1 MMPALAHSH
10 PLLSVPVVY
19 SEREYPYLARP
30 QSLRPAA
37 RCGCQLPQSCPL
49 CSPDGAYLLRWNT
62 LSFTVR
68 KVLAGGVLYSKGNPL
83 HCLHAVRTG
92 SLKACL
98 SLPDGREQV
107 TGFHMAGDVVGLDG
121 VADGWHRCT
130 VIALEDTHTYA
141 IAYPFQLDSPADA
154 PTVHADLHRLLSL
167 EISRSHWHMVLLA
180 QLGAQ
185 ERLAAF
191 LLDLSQRS
199 SARGHSAREFNL
211 SMTRRDLGS
220 YLGMAL
226 ETVSRTFSEFKA
238 LHHVEVDRR
247 HVRIPDLPRFV
258 NTFPSQLR

>member
-1 MMPALAHSH
+1 MPAA
-10 PLLSVPVVY
+10 Y
-19 SEREYPYLARP
+19 SDRAYQYSRP
-30 QSLRPAA
+30 QALRPTA
-37 RCGCQLPQSCPL
+37 RCACQLPQACPL
-49 CSPDGAYLLRWNT
+49 CSPDGAFLLRWNT

-68 KVLAGGVLYSKGNPL
+68 KVQAGAALYSKGEPL
-83 HCLHAVRTG
+83 QCLHAVRTG
-92 SLKACL
+92 TLKSCL

-121 VADGWHRCT
+121 VADGCHRGT
-130 VIALEDTHTYA
+130 VIALEDTYTYA
-141 IAYPFQLDSPADA
+141 IAYPLVLDSPTDA
-154 PTVHADLHRLLSL
+154 ASVHADLHRLLSL

-226 ETVSRTFSEFKA
+226 ETVSRTFSEFRA
-238 LHHVEVDRR
+238 LRHIEVDRR
-247 HVRIPDLPRFV
+247 YIRIPDLPRFAS
-258 NTFPSQLR
+258 TFPAQLR